1 MTGDSDVVES
11 PVFLCEADVANTGE
25 AEMAPQ
31 KLHAWILRVR
41 IRRVRNKAEVMEGWL
56 IRRPLEVL
64 SRTPVIDP
72 CRSRRSVL

>member
-31 KLHAWILRVR
+31 KLHPWILRVR

-56 IRRPLEVL
+56 ISPPEVL
-64 SRTPVIDP
+64 SRTPVIGP